1 LLAATDSAICVEC
14 KLLLLALVMSR
25 YRATKTKKE
34 LQYALNQATRKIKV
48 LERWKKRAIAR
59 LKVWENIVY
68 YHGGFY

>member
-1 LLAATDSAICVEC
+1 
-14 KLLLLALVMSR
+14 MSR
-25 YRATKTKKE
+25 YRATKTGKSAANKVIHAYKTKKE